1 MRRFLLLFLV
11 LGAALATGC
20 GPSPESV
27 PTPADTPTP
36 PATPTEH
43 PDRHYEPAGGFS
55 YVPPEGWEIAEPSSA
70 TAYKV
75 ARSQAGEGFAAN
87 ITLVD
92 EAFTGSLE
100 EYVSLS
106 IDNMGAFFEGLQELG
121 RDTFELDEGSPG
133 VRVATENV
141 QSGLALHQVFY
152 FFDLGAKK
160 LVITC
165 SRLAGSG
172 EEVDVMCDAS
182 VRTLRVEAD

>member
-1 MRRFLLLFLV
+1 MRRLLLIFV

-20 GPSPESV
+20 GPSPGGT

-36 PATPTEH
+36 PATPTEN
-43 PDRHYEPAGGFS
+43 PDRHFEPAGGFS
-55 YVPPEGWEIAEPSSA
+55 YIPPEGWEITEPSSA

-75 ARSQAGEGFAAN
+75 ARSQSGEAFAAN
-87 ITLVD
+87 LTLID
-92 EAFTGSLE
+92 EEFAGSLE

-106 IDNMGAFFEGLQELG
+106 LGNMGDFFEGLQEIS

-141 QSGLALHQVFY
+141 QSSLALHQIFY
-152 FFDLGAKK
+152 FFDLGSKK

-165 SRLAGSG
+165 TRLSESG
-172 EEVDVMCDAS
+172 EEVDAVCDAS
-182 VRTLRVEAD
+182 VRTFRIEAD